1 MERMTKRLTLA
12 LAAVV
17 IAACCGAYVLSWDW
31 DAARKAER
39 ARLEAVTSSTAYQI
53 EAARHLE
60 KAGLR

>member
-1 MERMTKRLTLA
+1 MERMKKRLTLA
-12 LAAVV
+12 LAVAV
-17 IAACCGAYVLSWDW
+17 IAACTGAYVLPWDW

-53 EAARHLE
+53 EAARQLE